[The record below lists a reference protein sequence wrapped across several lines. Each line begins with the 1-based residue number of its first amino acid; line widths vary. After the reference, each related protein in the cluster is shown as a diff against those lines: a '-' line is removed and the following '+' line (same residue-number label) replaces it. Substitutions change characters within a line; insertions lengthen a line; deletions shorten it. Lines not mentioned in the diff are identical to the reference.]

1 MESSTVQAARAV
13 DATTMAEA
21 FRRTVETYGDR
32 VAQRTKDDE
41 VSLTWA
47 QLRDRV
53 DALAGG
59 LAGLGVRKGDT
70 VALMLSNRPDFAVAD
85 LAVMTLGAVPFSLY
99 QTLSPEQI
107 QYVVSDAGAKVAI
120 AEQAYLEQLEA
131 ARELG
136 LPELGTIVV
145 LEGADGDG
153 TVAWEDLE
161 GADPDFDPEPHW
173 RGQEPDD
180 LLTLIYTS
188 GTTGPPKGVQLTH
201 RNLLTAVK
209 DIEDVVT
216 FPEGDTRVISWL
228 PAAHIA
234 ERAAHHYIPIVFAA
248 TVTTC
253 PNAREIVGY
262 LPAVHPT
269 WFFAVPRI
277 WEKLRGGMLSGV
289 FPPGSDDRAH
299 LDAAM
304 ERVELQQKGE
314 EV

>member
-70 VALMLSNRPDFAVAD
+70 VALMLSNRPDFAIAD
-85 LAVMTLGAVPFSLY
+85 LAVMTLGATPFSLY

-107 QYVVSDAGAKVAI
+107 QYVVSDAAAKIALVEQEYLGAMQGAK
-120 AEQAYLEQLEA
+120 
-131 ARELG
+131 ELG
-136 LPELGTIVV
+136 LPDLETIVV
-145 LEGADGDG
+145 LEGADGEG
-153 TVAWEDLE
+153 TVAWDDLE
-161 GADPDFDPEPHW
+161 GADPDFDPDPHW
-173 RGQEPDD
+173 RAQEPDD

-201 RNLLTAVK
+201 RNLLTAVRN
-209 DIEDVVT
+209 IEDVVK
-216 FPEGDTRVISWL
+216 FPEGETR
-228 PAAHIA
+228 
-234 ERAAHHYIPIVFAA
+234 
-248 TVTTC
+248 
-253 PNAREIVGY
+253 
-262 LPAVHPT
+262 
-269 WFFAVPRI
+269 
-277 WEKLRGGMLSGV
+277 
-289 FPPGSDDRAH
+289 
-299 LDAAM
+299 
-304 ERVELQQKGE
+304 
-314 EV
+314 